1 MTLPS
6 LNDQMIEW
14 LNGRMGDGITDF
26 TFSNLEGV
34 LQHELGMDSWRV
46 GRVLGWVDGALG
58 ERALPTGGFPHVGV
72 ASALSALSA

>member
-34 LQHELGMDSWRV
+34 LQHELGMDGWRV
-46 GRVLGWVDGALG
+46 WDGCWRG
-58 ERALPTGGFPHVGV
+58 
-72 ASALSALSA
+72 